1 VYDNALR
8 TCRFLVESFS
18 EKEDGVANAVGD
30 TAVRSALTRGQLCG
44 KTVIELGAG
53 CGILGVTA
61 AALGASNVFVTDL
74 PECLELINNTVSDS
88 QLGASTTAA
97 VLDWNEPRTFL
108 TQYKLEGTEID
119 LILGADIVFSVE
131 FHEALVNTVDVLS
144 SEKTVFLLG

>member
-1 VYDNALR
+1 M
-8 TCRFLVESFS
+8 
-18 EKEDGVANAVGD
+18 ANAVGD

-97 VLDWNEPRTFL
+97 VLDWYACQT
-108 TQYKLEGTEID
+108 T
-119 LILGADIVFSVE
+119 A
-131 FHEALVNTVDVLS
+131 ALVFRFVGITPATTCPVSYRQFTIDCVHQ
-144 SEKTVFLLG
+144 E